1 MMQCFEEEIGLRES
15 TPTYTHRPCATYNAP
30 FKTRRNGCLTTHY
43 AQYYSFSELRRYLAS
58 VLLLSIRNICK
69 AGEKMIHQALVQGK
83 VCFLASEEWQQLDD
97 MENRTEVQAIFY
109 RVLRQMTH
117 WPTLLCEKRAILCN
131 DGRTTSL
138 TVFLKGARE
147 VKKAMD
153 DLGQEL
159 DTLIKAHRL
168 CQYIQSTCLFDM
180 VSEMYKMD
188 DTTVGMVLC
197 YHAMYSIVVLR
208 VIWSL
213 ADPFDQLI
221 LEAEILHLC
230 KRVWMLIEHG
240 QSVNWETQDRII
252 EIINELERFRERGR
266 NTWTREGLIN
276 KAMFYRGD
284 WVTHV
289 G

>member
-1 MMQCFEEEIGLRES
+1 
-15 TPTYTHRPCATYNAP
+15 
-30 FKTRRNGCLTTHY
+30 
-43 AQYYSFSELRRYLAS
+43 
-58 VLLLSIRNICK
+58 
-69 AGEKMIHQALVQGK
+69 
-83 VCFLASEEWQQLDD
+83 

-109 RVLRQMTH
+109 RVLRQMTL

-131 DGRTTSL
+131 GGRTTSL

-147 VKKAMD
+147 VKNTMD

-240 QSVNWETQDRII
+240 RQCMPLGLPILQSALMMTIESVNWETQDRII

-284 WVTHV
+284 WVTHD